1 MEDGRED
8 VTKIVKIV
16 KTTENIEHQQKHAL
30 SYIITWRM
38 GKDSRH
44 NQKKKKTTTQENN
57 KITRGEGRNNNKL
70 IDKKQFSH
78 KTH

>member
-1 MEDGRED
+1 MHYHILLLGGWER
-8 VTKIVKIV
+8 IVD
-16 KTTENIEHQQKHAL
+16 
-30 SYIITWRM
+30 II
-38 GKDSRH
+38 
-44 NQKKKKTTTQENN
+44 KKKKTTTQENN

>member
-44 NQKKKKTTTQENN
+44 NQKKKNN
-57 KITRGEGRNNNKL
+57 TR
-70 IDKKQFSH
+70 KQ
-78 KTH
+78 

>member
-44 NQKKKKTTTQENN
+44 NQKKKKQQH
-57 KITRGEGRNNNKL
+57 
-70 IDKKQFSH
+70 KKTI
-78 KTH
+78 K

>member
-44 NQKKKKTTTQENN
+44 NQKKKTTTQENN
-57 KITRGEGRNNNKL
+57 KIARGEGRNNNKL